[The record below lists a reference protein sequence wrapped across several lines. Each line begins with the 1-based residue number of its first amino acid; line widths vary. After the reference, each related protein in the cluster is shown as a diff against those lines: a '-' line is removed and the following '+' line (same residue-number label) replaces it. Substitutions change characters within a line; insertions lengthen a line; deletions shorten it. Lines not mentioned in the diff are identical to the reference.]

1 MINLGERRN
10 FSKLE
15 ERCFSNWG
23 EEFSN
28 LGGGIDKIGRG
39 KEEEE
44 GNVCVRV
51 EEGFERKGFAFL
63 FTRVRSETEINN
75 LELSIDEIRRR
86 RN

>member
-44 GNVCVRV
+44 GNVCVCV
-51 EEGFERKGFAFL
+51 EERFERKGFAFL
-63 FTRVRSETEINN
+63 TRVRSETEINN
-75 LELSIDEIRRR
+75 LELSIHEIRRR

>member
-1 MINLGERRN
+1 M
-10 FSKLE
+10 
-15 ERCFSNWG
+15 
-23 EEFSN
+23 
-28 LGGGIDKIGRG
+28 GGGIDKIGRG

-63 FTRVRSETEINN
+63 TRVRSETEINN
-75 LELSIDEIRRR
+75 LELSIDEIRWR